1 MLKNQLTPVRIDA
14 RDVPLSKA
22 QKTFNN
28 QIQKIEK
35 LRARLAKWDAAQSD
49 FQRKYANDM
58 MPLLRTM
65 RELQVKLVH
74 ALDLALAQ
82 KGLTPAERRALK
94 ELLCDL
100 AGQLLDENDD
110 AELKSI
116 YNRHSKTDYDSEEA
130 AGLQEMK
137 MIFENLFDMDLGDEE
152 GLDSREEFL
161 RRAQTQFEDERE
173 QFEADMQAQQEK
185 RAKRKKTAKQL
196 EKEAR
201 AEADAQQVNQ
211 SLRTIYRKL
220 ASALHPDRETDP
232 QERER
237 KTALMQ
243 RINQAYD
250 KQNLLQLLELQL
262 ELEHIDRS
270 SMSGLNEER
279 LRHYNVILK
288 KQIVELEQEAM
299 HIEAEF
305 CMRFGMPPIAN
316 LKPENLLREL
326 VGEIVQ
332 IQQINKELEQDLQA
346 IDTPKTLKAW
356 VKQLR
361 RQPRGGHF
369 DDFLF

>member
-1 MLKNQLTPVRIDA
+1 MLKTQLTPVRVDA
-14 RDVPLSKA
+14 NDVPLSKT

-35 LRARLAKWDAAQSD
+35 LRDRLAKWDAAQSD

-58 MPLLRTM
+58 MPLLTTM

-74 ALDLALAQ
+74 ALDRGLAQ
-82 KGLTPAERRALK
+82 KGLTQADRRALE

-100 AGQLLDENDD
+100 AGKLLDENDD
-110 AELKSI
+110 AVLKSI

-130 AGLQEMK
+130 ADVQDMK
-137 MIFENLFDMDLGDEE
+137 MIFESLFDIDLGDTE

-161 RRAQTQFEDERE
+161 RRAQTRFEEEKKQFEDEL
-173 QFEADMQAQQEK
+173 QARQEK

-232 QERER
+232 QEQER

-270 SMSGLNEER
+270 AISGLDEER
-279 LRHYNVILK
+279 LRNYNVILK
-288 KQIVELEQEAM
+288 KQIDELEQEAM
-299 HIEAEF
+299 RVEAEF
-305 CMRFGMPPIAN
+305 CMRFGIPPIAN
-316 LKPENLLREL
+316 LKPENLLRDL

-346 IDTPKTLKAW
+346 IETPKSFKAW

-361 RQPRGGHF
+361 RQPRGGNV